1 MVPLLA
7 KFFRALHLFVGITP
21 PPEGH
26 NERTFVLIWLGMI
39 ALVVGFGVLLFL
51 LIAKTYTF

>member
-1 MVPLLA
+1 MISLLA
-7 KFFRALHLFVGITP
+7 KFFRGLHMFVGITP

-26 NERTFVLIWLGMI
+26 DERTFVLVWLGMI
-39 ALVVGFGVLLFL
+39 AFVFGFGVLLFF